1 LKRNGLEKRVPNRNS
16 SFSRDFDDHP
26 KETMMNLMRNTLAA
40 AALLG
45 AQALLMSGTAAAADD
60 KCKLEITGNDMMQYD
75 KKELAVPADC
85 ASVTVTLHHAGKLP
99 AAAMGHNWVLVS
111 TPDLTAVANAG
122 MSAGLAANY
131 VPEGDK
137 RVLAHTK
144 IVGGGEST
152 SVTFATSVLKKGGDY
167 SYLCT
172 FPGHNALMRGK
183 FKFGA

>member
-1 LKRNGLEKRVPNRNS
+1 
-16 SFSRDFDDHP
+16 
-26 KETMMNLMRNTLAA
+26 MMKLMRNTLAA

-45 AQALLMSGTAAAADD
+45 AQGLLVAGTAAAADD

-85 ASVTVTLHHAGKLP
+85 ASVTVTIHHAGKLP

-131 VPEGDK
+131 VPDGDK

-144 IVGGGEST
+144 VIGGGESA
-152 SVTFATSVLKKGGDY
+152 SVTFATATLKKGGDY

-183 FKFGA
+183 FKLGA